1 MKIMEI
7 GLQGWC
13 CPGKWNPVARELGGE
28 SLGYSEQTARRTLRS
43 PGVPQTDTIAR
54 TEQREGSRVGH
65 GGRRKL
71 EEGERKVRVRRNS
84 ERHAP
89 VALLL
94 NIVR

>member
-1 MKIMEI
+1 MASPRKV
-7 GLQGWC
+7 GSRGS
-13 CPGKWNPVARELGGE
+13 ELGGE
-28 SLGYSEQTARRTLRS
+28 SPGYAEQTMCQTLQS
-43 PGVPQTDTIAR
+43 PRVPQTDTIVR
-54 TEQREGSRVGH
+54 TEQREGSMVGH